1 MSVEIKGMDE
11 VLNKLSE
18 KLSDRA
24 LSRAEN
30 AALKPAGE
38 LVEKEVKGAVSAFAD
53 TGAETDEVVVGKAHK
68 VAGENIIRVGWNGP
82 KNRYA
87 IVHLNEFGY
96 TRGGKHF
103 TPRGFGVLQKTY
115 DAVKPQYKLIV
126 MDGLRS
132 KLL

>member
-1 MSVEIKGMDE
+1 MSVEIRGMDE

-18 KLSDRA
+18 KLSERQ

-38 LVEKEVKGAVSAFAD
+38 YVKAEVKSAVSAFSD
-53 TGAETDEVVVGKAHK
+53 TGAETNEVMVGKAHK
-68 VAGENIIRVGWNGP
+68 VAGRNVVRVGWKGP